1 MINNEEKPIERVMET
16 AFSKIKSL
24 IDADT
29 VIGSPITTNDGFSII
44 PISKITMGFI
54 TGGGEYSDM
63 SRENY
68 TEYPFAGGSGTGM
81 SISPVGF
88 LVSDGKTVKIITMDE
103 KGLFDKLLS
112 SIPEALEKILDGVS
126 DIKNG
131 KAKRK

>member
-1 MINNEEKPIERVMET
+1 MITTEVKPVERVMET
-16 AFSKIKSL
+16 AFNKMRTL

-29 VIGSPITTNDGFSII
+29 VVGSPITTADGFSII
-44 PISKITMGFI
+44 PISKVTMGFI

-68 TEYPFAGGSGTGM
+68 TEYPFAGGSGTGL
-81 SISPVGF
+81 SISPIGF
-88 LVSDGKTVKIITMDE
+88 LVNDGKTVKIITMDE
-103 KGLFDKLLS
+103 KGIFDKLLS

-131 KAKRK
+131 KGKHK